1 MKSGVYGGGKP
12 EARRDDGAATERKAA
27 ADDGLVTECKT
38 VADDVPVIE
47 RKTAAGDGPVTE
59 RKTAADDGLAVYIH
73 FPYCRSRCPYCDFF
87 RGILPR
93 EFDEGALVSRY
104 REDIAYFAGVC
115 GKAPQEERGRDGLA
129 QMAEVSGRRRVTSV
143 FFGGGTPSLL
153 SPGAVEAVLEELER
167 HFDIVPGAEV
177 SLEANPNTFER
188 EKFLGFR
195 AAGINRLSLGVQAL
209 NAADLKFLGRTHGV
223 DDAIAAMELGAAA
236 FPKFSIDLIYARP
249 GQKWD
254 DWQKE
259 IDLALGF
266 GLRHISLYE
275 LTIEEGTVFA
285 CKNVR
290 AADEEMSLTLYNQTV
305 SYLRSRGLE
314 RYEVSN
320 FAAADDES
328 VHNLAYWRGS
338 DYIGVGEGAHG
349 RLRLWTDGGSEI
361 RGETGTQSAT
371 GRSAGVPAE
380 MQNTKNPAGTRNAGG
395 NPTGRPQLRATVDGR
410 LGDILTPEERAEEL
424 VLMGLRIKEGIDAER
439 FYRACGIK
447 LFDFL
452 SKKMTKRLAQLDLL
466 CYDDANIRLTDKG
479 FPLLDEIILEL
490 VS

>member
-12 EARRDDGAATERKAA
+12 GARRDDGAAAERKAA
-27 ADDGLVTECKT
+27 AG
-38 VADDVPVIE
+38 
-47 RKTAAGDGPVTE
+47 
-59 RKTAADDGLAVYIH
+59 DGLAVYIH

-104 REDIAYFAGVC
+104 CEDIAYFAGVC
-115 GKAPQEERGRDGLA
+115 GKAPQKEKGGDGLA

-167 HFDIVPGAEV
+167 HFDIVPGAEI

-275 LTIEEGTVFA
+275 LAIEEGTVFA
-285 CKNVR
+285 RKNVR

-320 FAAADDES
+320 FAAAADDES

-338 DYIGVGEGAHG
+338 DYIGIGEGAHG

-371 GRSAGVPAE
+371 GRPAE

>member
-12 EARRDDGAATERKAA
+12 GAGRDDGAAAERKAAADDGAVTERKAA
-27 ADDGLVTECKT
+27 ADDG
-38 VADDVPVIE
+38 
-47 RKTAAGDGPVTE
+47 PVTE
-59 RKTAADDGLAVYIH
+59 RKTVADDGLAVYIH

-93 EFDEGALVSRY
+93 EFDERALVSRY

-115 GKAPQEERGRDGLA
+115 GKAPQEEKGRDGLA

-167 HFDIVPGAEV
+167 HFDIVPGAEI

-275 LTIEEGTVFA
+275 LAIEEGTVFA
-285 CKNVR
+285 RKNVR
-290 AADEEMSLTLYNQTV
+290 AADEETSLTLYNQTV
-305 SYLRSRGLE
+305 SL
-314 RYEVSN
+314 
-320 FAAADDES
+320 FAQP
-328 VHNLAYWRGS
+328 R
-338 DYIGVGEGAHG
+338 
-349 RLRLWTDGGSEI
+349 
-361 RGETGTQSAT
+361 
-371 GRSAGVPAE
+371 
-380 MQNTKNPAGTRNAGG
+380 AGTVRGFEFCRGG
-395 NPTGRPQLRATVDGR
+395 R
-410 LGDILTPEERAEEL
+410 
-424 VLMGLRIKEGIDAER
+424 
-439 FYRACGIK
+439 
-447 LFDFL
+447 
-452 SKKMTKRLAQLDLL
+452 
-466 CYDDANIRLTDKG
+466 
-479 FPLLDEIILEL
+479 
-490 VS
+490 